1 MAPDSTTTTHTPPT
15 YSRTR
20 LIIVGGVSLAIS
32 IAITQSL
39 GRIYSEYQ
47 ALNLLRGMSSA
58 LQFLGSAVFAAL
70 ATVLALLLTSVSSLR
85 HLQAERLPPHSL
97 NLLRQ
102 AGYLAI
108 TGMALSL
115 IILLLTIIPTAQD
128 GVNPTTTHL
137 DMVYYIM
144 MALVG
149 LLISDVMMLMLLLLD
164 MIQTVLDSLPHD
176 LVSAIENTSAEVT
189 KDNPSQV

>member
-1 MAPDSTTTTHTPPT
+1 MAPDSTPTTNTPPT

-176 LVSAIENTSAEVT
+176 LVSAIENTPAEVT
-189 KDNPSQV
+189 KDSPSQV